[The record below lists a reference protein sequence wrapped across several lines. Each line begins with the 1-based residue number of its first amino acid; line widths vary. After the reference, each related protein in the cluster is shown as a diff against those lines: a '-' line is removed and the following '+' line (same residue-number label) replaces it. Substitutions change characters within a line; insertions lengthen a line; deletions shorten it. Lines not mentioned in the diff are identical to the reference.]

1 MSAPPSRRRLLRIG
15 EVARRFRVTPQL
27 VRHYC
32 ILGLVR
38 ETSRS
43 PAGYR
48 LFDDRAV
55 ECIDLIR
62 RLNRS
67 GYSLGAIKETFLR
80 GRTANAGG

>member
-1 MSAPPSRRRLLRIG
+1 MNAAPSRRRLLRIG

-32 ILGLVR
+32 TLGLVR

-48 LFDDRAV
+48 LFDERAV
-55 ECIDLIR
+55 QSIELIR

-67 GYSLGAIKETFLR
+67 GYSLASIKETFLR
-80 GRTANAGG
+80 GRTANPRG